1 MAKICKNC
9 HPFNTNCKLTYSVP
23 KKSKIESHR
32 TFGSQITMSK
42 RNARR
47 SLMPTNSRRLAA
59 NISTTSDNPRFAST
73 TDQSDEEWDR
83 LQRKVEAD
91 ARMADIA
98 DAGLFEDSLE
108 QSEMSEENLGWHD
121 NMPELISMKGQERDK
136 LHRQALEMQ
145 SRFMWDLSLAVK
157 RMLVAKNIKN
167 PKKEEK
173 VAMVD
178 VRGIV
183 NKLETEPPYPT
194 DWEAWIDSQYADALA
209 DD

>member
-1 MAKICKNC
+1 
-9 HPFNTNCKLTYSVP
+9 
-23 KKSKIESHR
+23 
-32 TFGSQITMSK
+32 MSK

-108 QSEMSEENLGWHD
+108 QSEMSEENLGWYD

-157 RMLVAKNIKN
+157 RMLVAKNAKN

-173 VAMVD
+173 VALVD

-183 NKLETEPPYPT
+183 NKLETDPPYPT
-194 DWEAWIDSQYADALA
+194 DWEVWIDSQYADALA